1 MRKLSI
7 YIHIPFCVR
16 KCFYC
21 DFLSFPAGEQERE
34 RYLGALL
41 REIEAEAPKYKD
53 YVVDTVFFGGG
64 TPTVLSGEQIGRVL
78 AELKAGFTFVGDS
91 SLSDCGILCKD
102 GSSGILCE
110 KEGNCAGG
118 REEGSRRFG
127 GIAEISMEANPGTV
141 DRKKLEQCRRA
152 GLNRISIGAQ
162 SLRNEE
168 LALLGRVHSAQEFYQ
183 AYGWAREAGFE
194 NINVD
199 LMAALPG
206 QRPKEYRE
214 TLRKAA
220 DLGPEHISA
229 YSLIVEEGT
238 PFYDWYGEAG
248 GKGSGS
254 GTGKSI
260 KKNNADM
267 EPRTL
272 SLPSEEEERLMD
284 KWSGEIL
291 AEYGY
296 RRYEISNYAR
306 PGYECRHN
314 MAYWKRYDYVGFG
327 LGAASM
333 VGNVRW
339 KNCTEMEKYICCM
352 EKEALPKKETLSEK
366 RMEMVKEEICGLSI
380 QEQME
385 EFMFLGLRLTEGVG
399 KKEFYETFGEE
410 MEAVYGKAIEKLQSQ
425 GLVTDGE
432 RIRLTPYGRD
442 VSNYVMAE
450 FLFP

>member
-110 KEGNCAGG
+110 KEGHCAGG

-152 GLNRISIGAQ
+152 GVNRISIGAQ

-183 AYGWAREAGFE
+183 AYGWAREVGFE

-306 PGYECRHN
+306 P
-314 MAYWKRYDYVGFG
+314 
-327 LGAASM
+327 
-333 VGNVRW
+333 
-339 KNCTEMEKYICCM
+339 
-352 EKEALPKKETLSEK
+352 
-366 RMEMVKEEICGLSI
+366 EI
-380 QEQME
+380 
-385 EFMFLGLRLTEGVG
+385 
-399 KKEFYETFGEE
+399 
-410 MEAVYGKAIEKLQSQ
+410 
-425 GLVTDGE
+425 
-432 RIRLTPYGRD
+432 GRAH
-442 VSNYVMAE
+442 V
-450 FLFP
+450 

>member
-1 MRKLSI
+1 
-7 YIHIPFCVR
+7 
-16 KCFYC
+16 
-21 DFLSFPAGEQERE
+21 
-34 RYLGALL
+34 
-41 REIEAEAPKYKD
+41 
-53 YVVDTVFFGGG
+53 
-64 TPTVLSGEQIGRVL
+64 
-78 AELKAGFTFVGDS
+78 
-91 SLSDCGILCKD
+91 
-102 GSSGILCE
+102 
-110 KEGNCAGG
+110 
-118 REEGSRRFG
+118 
-127 GIAEISMEANPGTV
+127 MEANPGTV

-152 GLNRISIGAQ
+152 GVNRISIGAQ

-306 PGYECRHN
+306 PGYECR
-314 MAYWKRYDYVGFG
+314 YGDGEIYLLYGKGS
-327 LGAASM
+327 AA
-333 VGNVRW
+333 
-339 KNCTEMEKYICCM
+339 
-352 EKEALPKKETLSEK
+352 EK
-366 RMEMVKEEICGLSI
+366 RDTVRKKNGN
-380 QEQME
+380 
-385 EFMFLGLRLTEGVG
+385 G
-399 KKEFYETFGEE
+399 KRGDMRAEHTG
-410 MEAVYGKAIEKLQSQ
+410 
-425 GLVTDGE
+425 TDG
-432 RIRLTPYGRD
+432 RIHVPG
-442 VSNYVMAE
+442 A
-450 FLFP
+450 

>member
-1 MRKLSI
+1 
-7 YIHIPFCVR
+7 
-16 KCFYC
+16 
-21 DFLSFPAGEQERE
+21 
-34 RYLGALL
+34 
-41 REIEAEAPKYKD
+41 
-53 YVVDTVFFGGG
+53 
-64 TPTVLSGEQIGRVL
+64 
-78 AELKAGFTFVGDS
+78 
-91 SLSDCGILCKD
+91 
-102 GSSGILCE
+102 
-110 KEGNCAGG
+110 
-118 REEGSRRFG
+118 
-127 GIAEISMEANPGTV
+127 
-141 DRKKLEQCRRA
+141 
-152 GLNRISIGAQ
+152 
-162 SLRNEE
+162 
-168 LALLGRVHSAQEFYQ
+168 
-183 AYGWAREAGFE
+183 
-194 NINVD
+194 
-199 LMAALPG
+199 MAALPG

-385 EFMFLGLRLTEGVG
+385 EFMFLGLRLTEG
-399 KKEFYETFGEE
+399 
-410 MEAVYGKAIEKLQSQ
+410 
-425 GLVTDGE
+425 
-432 RIRLTPYGRD
+432 
-442 VSNYVMAE
+442 
-450 FLFP
+450 